1 MCFGPELMMI
11 ASAGSTMIQMSAQQ
25 RQAEAQKKAEDRQ
38 GKQIQIDREVGKV
51 QAMQNQNARVQEYIS
66 AEKSNMAV
74 FSASGV
80 DVDSASIQAF
90 QEANAVTVGEDLNAI
105 AFQADYESRTRTV
118 QAGLARE
125 RGANALSAGY
135 ANMMGTALTGIYNIA
150 SIMPA
155 SKPTTVKTTTYSTGK
170 AY

>member
-1 MCFGPELMMI
+1 MCGPLAI
-11 ASAGSTMIQMSAQQ
+11 LASAGSTMIQMSAQQ
-25 RQAEAQKKAEDRQ
+25 KEAEATAKNQRRVAMQQK
-38 GKQIQIDREVGKV
+38 IDREMGKV
-51 QAMQNQNARVQEYIS
+51 QALQRQNQRVEEYIS